1 MSLGESID
9 KLISVVFP
17 RWGLGR
23 TADRMRYKAL
33 ANFEGA
39 KKDRRNATWRTARG
53 TQDALA
59 FADLDLLIDRSRDL
73 ARNTSVG
80 RAVILSYLRN
90 VVGTGIRPNAK
101 IKDTSGD
108 AIKPF
113 NASVNKEFLRWANNP
128 RMCDAEG
135 RLTFWEM
142 QEQCLQRMLEDGGVL
157 IHRLVQRRAGSRI
170 PLVIKRYEV
179 TQLAIEIR
187 TNKDTGNEI
196 RRGVEVDGGGM
207 PVAYHLY
214 DIPKNDAVGKSP
226 QRIVRIP
233 ADRIDHLYRC
243 ERPGQTH
250 GIPLLSVV
258 SQRIWQM
265 AEFDSYEVEA
275 ARTTAAIALI
285 INQSTSVNRFAGGGL
300 AATAGE
306 PTIDTRGN
314 QEIRL
319 EPNMIFRGQPGDE
332 VKGMIPTRPG
342 NMYTPF
348 QDEQKRQV
356 AAACNLGFEQVARDF
371 SKGTFA
377 SQRQSKL
384 EDQRG
389 WEPLQL
395 YISHHMCIP
404 IHNEFILLGMLSD
417 VFDQQP
423 MLSDD
428 LDLAD
433 VEWQAQGWDWIDPE
447 KEAKAELIKL
457 QMRVE
462 SRTRSA
468 ARRGIVWSEEVE
480 QIQRDDALL
489 KELGIDSKLPGE
501 KEEVVEKDDDDDDV
515 PPSNNGNGNGSLR
528 KGWSQAQELAYREGF
543 DS

>member
-1 MSLGESID
+1 MRVGESID

-17 RWGLGR
+17 QWGMNR
-23 TADRMRYKAL
+23 AANRIRYNAL
-33 ANFEGA
+33 SNFEGA
-39 KKDRRNATWRTARG
+39 KKDRRNSTWRTARG
-53 TQDALA
+53 TQDRLA

-73 ARNTSVG
+73 ARNTAVG
-80 RAVILSYLRN
+80 RSVILSYLRN
-90 VVGTGIRPNAK
+90 VIGTGIRPNAK
-101 IKDTSGD
+101 IKNAAGD
-108 AIKPF
+108 AMKAF
-113 NASVNKEFLRWANNP
+113 NKSVNKEFLRWANNP

-142 QEQCLQRMLEDGGVL
+142 QEQCLQRMLEDGGIL
-157 IHRLVQRRAGSRI
+157 IHRIVERRRGSRI

-179 TQLAIEIR
+179 TQLALELR
-187 TNKDTGNEI
+187 TNKDTGNDI
-196 RRGVEVDGGGM
+196 RRGVEVDNGGM

-214 DIPKNDAVGKSP
+214 DIPKDDAAGKSP

-285 INQSTSVNRFAGGGL
+285 INQDTSVQRYAGGGL
-300 AATAGE
+300 GATAGQE
-306 PTIDTRGN
+306 TIDTRGN
-314 QEIRL
+314 QEIVL
-319 EPNMIFRGQPGDE
+319 EPNMIFRGKPGDE

-342 NMYTPF
+342 SMYAPF
-348 QDEQKRQV
+348 TKEQKSAT
-356 AAACNLGFEQVARDF
+356 AAGCNLGYEQVARDF
-371 SKGTFA
+371 SQGTFA
-377 SQRQSKL
+377 AQRQSKL

-395 YISHHMCIP
+395 SITHHMCVP
-404 IHNEFILLGMLSD
+404 IHGEFILLGMLAG
-417 VFDQQP
+417 VFDGQP
-423 MLSDD
+423 QLSDEID
-428 LDLAD
+428 MSD
-433 VEWQAQGWDWIDPE
+433 VEWQPQGWDWIDPE
-447 KEAKAELIKL
+447 KEAKAELLKL
-457 QMRVE
+457 QMRIE

-480 QIQRDDALL
+480 QIARDDALL
-489 KELGIDSKLPGE
+489 KELEIDGKLPGE
-501 KEEVVEKDDDDDDV
+501 KEEVVESKDGDDDDA
-515 PPSNNGNGNGSLR
+515 PPSNNGNRGFWTR
-528 KGWSQAQELAYREGF
+528 AQELALQGRPF
-543 DS
+543 

>member
-1 MSLGESID
+1 MSFGQSID
-9 KLISVVFP
+9 KLISVWFP
-17 RWGLGR
+17 GWGMIR
-23 TADRMRYKAL
+23 AANRMRYQTL

-73 ARNTSVG
+73 ARNTAVG

-90 VVGTGIRPNAK
+90 VIGTGIRPNAK
-101 IKDTSGD
+101 IKNAEGD

-157 IHRLVQRRAGSRI
+157 IHRIVQRRRGSRI

-179 TQLAIEIR
+179 TQLATELR
-187 TNKDTGNEI
+187 NNKDTGNEI
-196 RRGVEVDGGGM
+196 RRGVEVDKGGM

-285 INQSTSVNRFAGGGL
+285 INQGTSVNRFAGGGL

-306 PTIDTRGN
+306 STIDTRGN

-332 VKGMIPTRPG
+332 VKGMVPTRPG
-342 NMYTPF
+342 SMYAPF
-348 QDEQKRQV
+348 TKEQKSAT
-356 AAACNLGFEQVARDF
+356 AAGCNLGYEQVARDF
-371 SKGTFA
+371 SQGTFA
-377 SQRQSKL
+377 AQRQSKL

-395 YISHHMCIP
+395 SISHHMCIP
-404 IHNEFILLGMLSD
+404 IHNEFLLLGMLAD

-428 LDLAD
+428 IDLSD
-433 VEWQAQGWDWIDPE
+433 VEWQPQGWDWIDPE

-457 QMRVE
+457 QMRLQ

-468 ARRGIVWSEEVE
+468 ARQGIVWSEEVE
-480 QIQRDDALL
+480 QIARDDALL
-489 KELGIDSKLPGE
+489 EELGIDSKLPGE
-501 KEEVVEKDDDDDDV
+501 KEEVVDKSGEDDDA
-515 PPSNNGNGNGSLR
+515 PPSNNNNGNGNGRSRWMEAL
-528 KGWSQAQELAYREGF
+528 S
-543 DS
+543 